1 MMKNDEILTDRLILR
16 KFTPKDFNSL
26 FSILSDEK
34 TNEFL
39 PWPIATKFDD
49 AIAFYN
55 DKIIKKYKTKGYYY
69 AICLKND
76 NIPIGYIKVNGDK
89 THELG
94 YGLRSEFRHNGL
106 MRESLSALLNKLKE
120 DGVKYITATH
130 DVKNY
135 RSGNVMKSIGMKYL
149 YSYRILWEPKNVF
162 VTFRLY
168 ILNLDSNDNRKFNI
182 YWNSYNNHFIE
193 DIIS

>member
-1 MMKNDEILTDRLILR
+1 
-16 KFTPKDFNSL
+16 
-26 FSILSDEK
+26 
-34 TNEFL
+34 
-39 PWPIATKFDD
+39 
-49 AIAFYN
+49 
-55 DKIIKKYKTKGYYY
+55 
-69 AICLKND
+69 
-76 NIPIGYIKVNGDK
+76 
-89 THELG
+89 
-94 YGLRSEFRHNGL
+94 

-135 RSGNVMKSIGMKYL
+135 RSGNVMKSIGMMYL

-193 DIIS
+193 DVIS